1 MSDRSRRPSTVKSTE
16 NQEERS
22 RLRREIKASKQ
33 ISAKLSQLIEL
44 EEAELEESEEDFQNI
59 AETVLS
65 DKPATPAEKEPE
77 STDLGATG
85 GFPREVQEVLEIEID
100 SDDSNL
106 FEDPL
111 GAVRTPSKDSNQT
124 IKSPEIPL
132 GQSHSID
139 PDNWSQAN
147 QFFPAGCQYTPLVPR
162 QEISSVTSNSS
173 ETAAPVL
180 SLPSVLHLDE
190 QDQTNP
196 TPSSNS
202 LPAME
207 ETLLNGRLRQVE
219 KAGQKVSERIGDF
232 QAEDVTLADKDT
244 FRGYIEDTKTLLDT
258 FRSLSFDLRSELNLE
273 DSKDKVA
280 INTLKVAEE
289 NLQKLFRK
297 NAKQV
302 KEAIVQLIDQNETS
316 RPVSASEAREKD
328 KEERLAR
335 EKKERVELK
344 MRNITKKC
352 TELTN
357 IIDTVDEPQGMTE
370 NEVRENLLE
379 SKDWQRT
386 ANELRK
392 QKEIIEEEMIGQP
405 VDAEIKTEFEQKTED
420 MMDSVSQMVKDLKL
434 QDKERGLYTLAP
446 AKTKEK
452 VVYPEPY
459 SGDTGVNVFKFV
471 TDLKD
476 AIAAD
481 QVRKSDQ
488 IKTLRKF
495 LKGDAKQVVG
505 EHYTDLEKALAALT
519 KAFGNPTLIW
529 KRLFEDLKKALGNYD
544 NWGKKKNK
552 QETDCN
558 M

>member
-1 MSDRSRRPSTVKSTE
+1 MT
-16 NQEERS
+16 
-22 RLRREIKASKQ
+22 L
-33 ISAKLSQLIEL
+33 
-44 EEAELEESEEDFQNI
+44 
-59 AETVLS
+59 
-65 DKPATPAEKEPE
+65 
-77 STDLGATG
+77 
-85 GFPREVQEVLEIEID
+85 
-100 SDDSNL
+100 NL

-111 GAVRTPSKDSNQT
+111 GAVRTPSKDTSQI

-147 QFFPAGCQYTPLVPR
+147 QFFPAGCEYTPLVPR

-232 QAEDVTLADKDT
+232 QAEDVTLADRDT

-280 INTLKVAEE
+280 IDTLKVAEE

-471 TDLKD
+471 SDLKD

-505 EHYTDLEKALAALT
+505 EH
-519 KAFGNPTLIW
+519 
-529 KRLFEDLKKALGNYD
+529 
-544 NWGKKKNK
+544 
-552 QETDCN
+552 
-558 M
+558 